1 MTNHKRNFARYSSYD
16 NDPFCSIPLHGDSR
30 SLSAAD
36 NSRVGAYA
44 ITSSVASLISQL
56 SAYSSDD
63 IYDFPDQYKVIL
75 VINGIGAIW
84 LLTSVYSTLRPR
96 PKLASLYVPFLI
108 FYCLWFLAEPI
119 FLLVVFYALPQL
131 ETPNIKNGV
140 YLTLSVLG
148 HAVFFIV
155 IRPRGLEERFPYCM
169 PANKVQVETEIG
181 DDEREKQTSCNKK
194 QDAGTR

>member
-1 MTNHKRNFARYSSYD
+1 MFS
-16 NDPFCSIPLHGDSR
+16 
-30 SLSAAD
+30 
-36 NSRVGAYA
+36 
-44 ITSSVASLISQL
+44 
-56 SAYSSDD
+56 
-63 IYDFPDQYKVIL
+63 
-75 VINGIGAIW
+75 AIW

-169 PANKVQVETEIG
+169 PANKVCQGTTLRGMLALGEIMLPVEKMI
-181 DDEREKQTSCNKK
+181 N
-194 QDAGTR
+194 